1 MFCPHCGTNLP
12 EGAAFCP
19 GCGAAVDNSPPDPEA
34 NPGGWWREQQAQPG
48 GQAYEQAQPGG
59 PGQYQ
64 GQNQYNAPPQY
75 SQYGPGQRPPAS
87 SIRRERIVAIILCC
101 VGFVGISGLHRFY
114 TGKVGTGVLWL
125 LTGGCFMVGTI
136 IDLVHLIDGSFLD
149 YYGHTLV

>member
-48 GQAYEQAQPGG
+48 GQAYGQAQPGG

-125 LTGGCFMVGTI
+125 LTGGYFLVGTI
-136 IDLVHLIDGSFLD
+136 IDLVHLVDGSFLD